1 MGAPVEREIA
11 SGQKHLYQLT
21 LMPGQFIKV
30 EVRQLSAEVRISLI
44 PPDGKTIP
52 VLDSFLHDPL
62 VHVERVVDQAGT
74 YRVEIYTRSK
84 VPTGRYEIR
93 LAELRPATENDRA
106 LEEAQESLEKAMVL
120 MRTDKFTQ
128 AAPLWTRVI
137 ELRER
142 VLGPDSLEVAEA
154 LSSLGVVYEHMSDYA
169 SAEPLLQRALRIK
182 EKIRGPEHPAVA
194 DLLRSL
200 GDLYLS
206 KGDDVQAEE
215 LLQKARGI
223 FERTQAETINLA
235 ALLRQLGEIYYAR
248 HDYQKSESYF
258 RQSMAILER
267 LLGPD
272 HYHLVDSFAILGH
285 VAYDA
290 GDYAKAEPLFQKALT
305 ITEKA
310 LGPQNLKVAGFL
322 NDLAMLYSTTG
333 NYQKAEE
340 LYQRALAIHELQGM
354 ADENARDTP
363 LGLARLNAA
372 RGQLSE
378 AVRFQT
384 LATDIE
390 ERSVGL
396 NLAVGSEREKL
407 ALLDSLSRDSSRNIS
422 LHADLDPND
431 PKALE
436 LAANTILRHKGR
448 VQDAMSAALAGL
460 HLRLGPEDQKL
471 LDQLNEANGRLAN
484 LVLSG
489 PQKASPTEYQD
500 QIRKLEERRG
510 SLEDEISRR
519 TSGFYQASRPVTV
532 AAIQQ
537 AIPRDAALIEFAVY
551 RPFDPKAPDPKA
563 FGEPRYV
570 AYVIRSQGEV
580 RWQKLGTVKE
590 IDAGVSAL
598 RLALRDP
605 QRHDVERL
613 ARVLDEQVMAP
624 VRALTGDATQL
635 LISPDGQL
643 NLIPFAALLDESG
656 RYLIQRFA
664 LVYLTSGRDLLHLR
678 VARTGASQPLVITN
692 PLFGDAAG
700 KLLASTNHPTRPA
713 ALRRRSV
720 VAGSDLADVYFAPL
734 SGTAQEGLSIQ
745 AVFPEVNILS
755 GAQATEA
762 ALKQANAPRVLHIA
776 THGFF
781 LTDSGSLTSMSA
793 GEKTRSITTG
803 PSRITNPLLRSG
815 LALANANLRNRVG
828 DDGILTALEAT
839 GLNLW
844 GTKLVVLSAC
854 DTGIGEVR
862 NGEGVYGLRRAFVIA
877 GAESLVMSLWP
888 VSDYT
893 TRTLMTSYYRNLKQG
908 LGRADALR
916 RVQLEL
922 LQRNPKLHPF
932 YWASFIQSGEWAPL
946 ER

>member
-1 MGAPVEREIA
+1 MFRNRRLCLKSKAHELRACFVSFTPGFSQVTRKAKSTGNRLNGFQPKRLRNITRLKPGVNQKGGPLLGQGRHRSFVRFRPAATSFLGACFLLSAGWTVEAQSAPNASASDPPKSTITQNQQEPTSLELGAPVEREIA

-30 EVRQLSAEVRISLI
+30 VVRQLSAEVRISLI

-248 HDYQKSESYF
+248 HDYQKRESYF

-322 NDLAMLYSTTG
+322 NELAMLYSTTG

-384 LATDIE
+384 
-390 ERSVGL
+390 
-396 NLAVGSEREKL
+396 
-407 ALLDSLSRDSSRNIS
+407 
-422 LHADLDPND
+422 
-431 PKALE
+431 
-436 LAANTILRHKGR
+436 
-448 VQDAMSAALAGL
+448 
-460 HLRLGPEDQKL
+460 
-471 LDQLNEANGRLAN
+471 
-484 LVLSG
+484 
-489 PQKASPTEYQD
+489 
-500 QIRKLEERRG
+500 
-510 SLEDEISRR
+510 
-519 TSGFYQASRPVTV
+519 
-532 AAIQQ
+532 
-537 AIPRDAALIEFAVY
+537 
-551 RPFDPKAPDPKA
+551 
-563 FGEPRYV
+563 
-570 AYVIRSQGEV
+570 
-580 RWQKLGTVKE
+580 
-590 IDAGVSAL
+590 
-598 RLALRDP
+598 
-605 QRHDVERL
+605 
-613 ARVLDEQVMAP
+613 
-624 VRALTGDATQL
+624 
-635 LISPDGQL
+635 
-643 NLIPFAALLDESG
+643 
-656 RYLIQRFA
+656 
-664 LVYLTSGRDLLHLR
+664 
-678 VARTGASQPLVITN
+678 
-692 PLFGDAAG
+692 
-700 KLLASTNHPTRPA
+700 
-713 ALRRRSV
+713 
-720 VAGSDLADVYFAPL
+720 
-734 SGTAQEGLSIQ
+734 
-745 AVFPEVNILS
+745 
-755 GAQATEA
+755 
-762 ALKQANAPRVLHIA
+762 
-776 THGFF
+776 
-781 LTDSGSLTSMSA
+781 
-793 GEKTRSITTG
+793 
-803 PSRITNPLLRSG
+803 
-815 LALANANLRNRVG
+815 
-828 DDGILTALEAT
+828 
-839 GLNLW
+839 
-844 GTKLVVLSAC
+844 
-854 DTGIGEVR
+854 
-862 NGEGVYGLRRAFVIA
+862 
-877 GAESLVMSLWP
+877 
-888 VSDYT
+888 
-893 TRTLMTSYYRNLKQG
+893 
-908 LGRADALR
+908 
-916 RVQLEL
+916 
-922 LQRNPKLHPF
+922 
-932 YWASFIQSGEWAPL
+932 
-946 ER
+946 